1 MKAILALVIA
11 SAAMTAPSETVG
23 MTDTETRRIHMETN
37 LVGDA
42 VQITLI
48 GETPTSMVAEYDLEV
63 TGSSRTRHRGKSEL
77 SAGEPTVLSR
87 VKVATNDGGW
97 CAVLDVRQS
106 DGLAYREQAGDC
118 T

>member
-48 GETPTSMVAEYDLEV
+48 GENKIIIISF
-63 TGSSRTRHRGKSEL
+63 
-77 SAGEPTVLSR
+77 
-87 VKVATNDGGW
+87 
-97 CAVLDVRQS
+97 
-106 DGLAYREQAGDC
+106 
-118 T
+118 